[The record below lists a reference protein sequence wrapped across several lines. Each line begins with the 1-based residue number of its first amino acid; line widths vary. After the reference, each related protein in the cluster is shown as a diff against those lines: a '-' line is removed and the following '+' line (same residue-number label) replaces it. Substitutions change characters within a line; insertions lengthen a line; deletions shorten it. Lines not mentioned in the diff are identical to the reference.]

1 MIQFILQHTD
11 EHEPTYTH
19 YDEDDD
25 YFDET
30 FDVTV
35 GDFSLKSNSS
45 QYPMKCKSIYDFVVS
60 EMESTV

>member
-1 MIQFILQHTD
+1 MQQVD
-11 EHEPTYTH
+11 DHEPTYTH

-25 YFDET
+25 FMDET

-45 QYPMKCKSIYDFVVS
+45 QYPIKCRSIYEFQVQYW
-60 EMESTV
+60 T